1 MNYKILKKLCL
12 TPSPSN
18 FETEIIKYISSIKL
32 NNFVFKKSKVKS
44 GSFRSKMLKNRKTIL
59 IDAHID
65 QVHLRVLRVDKSG
78 YVVAKPVGF
87 DSKLLYG
94 NTINHLDT
102 NLVGV
107 ISTPPPHL
115 KIKKETIDQ
124 KTGVNYIDFG
134 MKYKEASKI
143 FLPGDAIIFNLS
155 YIEMNKNYIISTGLD
170 NKVSAFIL
178 IELLKYLDKN
188 INKLKYNLIAYFS
201 SREEIG
207 LGSFIDTNKLN
218 IDNVIVIDT
227 DVASDSPLISSDL
240 IGNVSLNKGTVITR
254 NFDDNSMI
262 ENKLKKIAEKEKINY
277 QLNFSSGMGASN
289 NRHYSH
295 QYDSYSQFLGT
306 PLRNMHSPSEVVNK
320 KDIESTFKLL
330 KKFLTK

>member
-1 MNYKILKKLCL
+1 MDYKILKKLCM

-18 FETEIIKYISSIKL
+18 FETQIINYIGSLKFK
-32 NNFVFKKSKVKS
+32 NFKFTRSKVKS
-44 GSFRSKMLKNRKTIL
+44 GSFKSKVSKNKKTIL

-65 QVHLRVLRVDKSG
+65 QVHLRVLRVEKSG

-94 NTINHLDT
+94 SKVYHLSS
-102 NLVGV
+102 NYVGA
-107 ISTPPPHL
+107 ISTPAPHL
-115 KIKKETIDQ
+115 RINKKTIDQ
-124 KTGVNYIDFG
+124 ENKVNYIDFG
-134 MKYKEASKI
+134 MTKKEASKI
-143 FLPGDAIIFNLS
+143 FFPGDAIFFDLS

-188 INKLKYNLIAYFS
+188 IDKLKYNFIAHFS

-207 LGSFIDTNKLN
+207 LGSFIDSNKLK
-218 IDNVIVIDT
+218 IDNIIVIDT
-227 DVASDSPLISSDL
+227 DVASDSPLISQDL
-240 IGNVSLNKGTVITR
+240 IGSVLLSKGTVITR
-254 NFDDNSMI
+254 NYDDNSKI
-262 ENKLKKIAEKEKINY
+262 EQELKKIAKKEKIDY

-289 NRHYSH
+289 NRHYSKH
-295 QYDSYSQFLGT
+295 YDSYAQFLGT

-330 KKFLTK
+330 KKYLTK